1 MIFFILLDAPFNPEV
16 KLSNYTMSSRGQV
29 G

>member
-1 MIFFILLDAPFNPEV
+1 MILFILSDDPFNPEV
-16 KLSNYTMSSRGQV
+16 KLSNYTMSSCGQV